1 MTGHDAPM
9 TNFHTRTD
17 LLASGTTVDELRHA
31 LRSGQLRRVARGVYM
46 DGGADADPLALHR
59 ARLHT
64 YRDPAGAFSHVS
76 AAVLHGFTLWRVDL
90 SRVHISRSGNSG
102 GSRTSS
108 LHIHS
113 TSLRP
118 DEIRHVDGLP
128 VTSPLRTVVDLA
140 RTLPADQ
147 AVVAG
152 DSALTIH
159 PDITSSLSDALAS
172 ARSRSGIA
180 AARRTLPFLDGRS
193 ESPGESLSRV
203 RIRAAGLPA
212 PVLQHELRTPS
223 GAFVARP
230 DFFWKDAGVVGEFDG
245 RGKYGCDEPG
255 TTAEIVHREK
265 RREDAIRS
273 LGFEVVRWTWE
284 DLFRFEPVREALTD
298 AARRARA
305 RQTRTPRT
313 DTR

>member
-1 MTGHDAPM
+1 MTD
-9 TNFHTRTD
+9 FRTRAE
-17 LLASGTTVDELRHA
+17 LLASGSTVDELRHA
-31 LRSGQLRRVARGVYM
+31 LRSGKLRRVARGVYV
-46 DGGADADPLALHR
+46 DGDAATDPVALHR
-59 ARLHT
+59 ARMHT
-64 YRDPAGAFSHVS
+64 YHDPAGAFSHAS
-76 AAVLHGFTLWRVDL
+76 AAILHGFALWGVDL
-90 SRVHISRSGNSG
+90 TRVHISRSGNSG

-113 TSLRP
+113 TSLRS
-118 DEIRHVDGLP
+118 DEIGHIDGLP

-140 RTLPADQ
+140 RTLPTDQ

-152 DSALTIH
+152 DSALAIY
-159 PDITSSLSDALAS
+159 PDVKSSLSDALAS

-180 AARRTLPFLDGRS
+180 AARRILPFLDGRS

-203 RIRAAGLPA
+203 RIRDAGLPA
-212 PVLQHELRTPS
+212 PALQHELRTSS

-230 DFFWKDAGVVGEFDG
+230 DFFWEGAGVVGEFDG

-255 TTAEIVHREK
+255 ATAETVHREK

-284 DLFRFEPVREALTD
+284 DLFRFEAVRDGLTA

-305 RQTRTPRT
+305 RQTRSPRT